1 MTSRKRLLKV
11 KAETLKKIAELGA
24 MRKGSLTV
32 HYQNQKLK
40 DGSVKKLGPYTIYT
54 FKRDNKTV
62 SRRLSDKKIIETY
75 RRQIENFRRLQ
86 DLSAR
91 LLDISQQLADL
102 EVSARKEE
110 KKTSRK

>member
-1 MTSRKRLLKV
+1 MTSRKQLLKV
-11 KAETLKKIAELGA
+11 KAETLKKIAELGP

-32 HYQNQKLK
+32 HYQDHKRK

-54 FKRDNKTV
+54 FKRNNKTV
-62 SRRLSDKKIIETY
+62 SRRLSDKKIIEAY
-75 RRQIENFRRLQ
+75 RRQIENFRCLQ

-91 LLDISQQLADL
+91 LLDISQKLADL
-102 EVSARKEE
+102 EVSSRKEE